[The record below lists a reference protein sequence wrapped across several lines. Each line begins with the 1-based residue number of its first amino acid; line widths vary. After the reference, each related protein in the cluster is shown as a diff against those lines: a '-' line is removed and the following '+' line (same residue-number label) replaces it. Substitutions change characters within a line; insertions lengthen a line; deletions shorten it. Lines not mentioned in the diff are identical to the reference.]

1 MADTYKVKHRQ
12 HRLLDSG
19 HNGVVFPVVMLQLSD
34 TNPTKFDQGMF
45 VILKEIFLEMIEEL
59 DAIPMMQIC
68 PARFA
73 DAVPRPGTK
82 NVIIKR

>member
-59 DAIPMMQIC
+59 DAIV
-68 PARFA
+68 FF
-73 DAVPRPGTK
+73 K
-82 NVIIKR
+82 YIILFNYNISKLRWGGVLLL